1 MCSSMRGIT
10 AWCEMTCPEAHSE
23 SEQGWHRALGPNFI
37 TPRDVNCTEVDGNC
51 THIPGGT
58 RVPLWL
64 LPASPALNPSV
75 QPGENMKLQRSP
87 SKQPMM
93 RHGSLENPERVLLN
107 KGWAC
112 KAASLLM
119 LQCPTTA
126 TAEAEPFL
134 GSEKMGW
141 PSCTALWQP
150 GDTGS
155 NWLQSGAGTTNSAK
169 FGHRTSEKERLLY
182 IEE

>member
-87 SKQPMM
+87 WKQPMM

-155 NWLQSGAGTTNSAK
+155 NWLQSGAGTTKNAK